1 MPPSGTAARSAA
13 GVTAYGT
20 CFADGDDPD
29 VSDASS
35 AADTA
40 SYRLAEY
47 LSEACPASCPL
58 DSPTDPKR
66 CDFEDW
72 FAPDSSRLS
81 SRPRFLMFPWV
92 SRGGCVAP
100 RSRERLLFQLRSL
113 FTLRSLVSLGR
124 RRCRVSVGTPF
135 LSGVGAPGEAFHDYA
150 GGWFFR
156 PLVVVRYPLLVDAY
170 RLRPQSVF
178 LRSWRCESLLQLTF
192 VPFRTLLIGTWWYRQ
207 ALLLVCLVR
216 SCPPRLRPVPESAL
230 VSSSLSVF
238 LVCPVWSFLLN
249 TYVLCAWVPYG
260 FPPRTVRTLSLGP

>member
-1 MPPSGTAARSAA
+1 MPPVRPDSLLVSQLLPQPQAAASALPRVSADPPVIPQPSASVAWPPPAVLGPSGVRMPPSGTAARSAA

-47 LSEACPASCPL
+47 LSEACPASRPL

-178 LRSWRCESLLQLTF
+178 LRS
-192 VPFRTLLIGTWWYRQ
+192 
-207 ALLLVCLVR
+207 
-216 SCPPRLRPVPESAL
+216 
-230 VSSSLSVF
+230 
-238 LVCPVWSFLLN
+238 
-249 TYVLCAWVPYG
+249 
-260 FPPRTVRTLSLGP
+260 